1 MNARAH
7 NHEPAAQPM
16 RARAE
21 HISIEASPDI
31 AAPVRHPHRR
41 TLSKFI
47 LSSRLRA
54 ASTELSLLQDHY
66 ISVRQ
71 TRGKEAPRKYVLD
84 LRFVNARPER
94 VRNVAWV
101 FLGAAIVALL
111 ATIGALLWARSE
123 ATNFWMHPGFFGA
136 VDPGAFEDRHPAR
149 LDRVRGP
156 GRDNR
161 PGEVAGPVGVRD
173 VPGRVFFLGLDLVDA
188 FRRFQPFGADGDG
201 SLSQDLFFSF
211 TTMLTIGFG
220 NLVPAGNPGQSMAVA
235 EGLTGQ
241 LFLVVAVAK
250 VVSAWRPKPRT
261 GHGGGATNG

>member
-136 VDPGAFEDRHPAR
+136 VG
-149 LDRVRGP
+149 G
-156 GRDNR
+156 
-161 PGEVAGPVGVRD
+161 
-173 VPGRVFFLGLDLVDA
+173 
-188 FRRFQPFGADGDG
+188 
-201 SLSQDLFFSF
+201 
-211 TTMLTIGFG
+211 TITAAA
-220 NLVPAGNPGQSMAVA
+220 L
-235 EGLTGQ
+235 LI
-241 LFLVVAVAK
+241 LFL
-250 VVSAWRPKPRT
+250 RRT
-261 GHGGGATNG
+261 TESLQFKSVHGGATLISIVGGIGAAKSGKAFLVDLINNINAAKQVRPQPLVQFLRDEMREHHRLRELNVLAEEEYEAAKSRILAQHR